1 MSLHNLSVGGN
12 GKSFSDV
19 KANDIECNNLSV
31 ANMMNVTDINVLGNI
46 TGIALNNL
54 DDVSYIAGPNN
65 GEVLTYDSLFQEWQ
79 NKPAAGGG
87 LLEFDFVESDA
98 LSPPSSVGLD
108 LDKELTICNNNGTGF
123 GGTWT
128 VKLPDGVEKGQ
139 EKKLSFPLSG
149 VTNTISNNIL
159 GTFSKGYTNCTLSGS
174 NQPGFANFV
183 WDGSVWIIIGESAV
197 TFS

>member
-87 LLEFDFVESDA
+87 ITIDVINSDA
-98 LSPPSSVGLD
+98 LAPPSPVVLT
-108 LDKELTICNNNGTGF
+108 LTNTLTIANNLGTGF
-123 GGTWT
+123 GGTWILTLPNGST
-128 VKLPDGVEKGQ
+128 VGE
-139 EKKLSFPLSG
+139 EKKISLPLSG
-149 VTNTISNNIL
+149 VTDTISNQVQ

-174 NQPGFANFV
+174 NQPGFVSFV
-183 WDGSVWIIIGESAV
+183 WDGSVWIIIGESSA